1 MLSIIPFSCYDYNQ
15 GQLLPFYKLRA
26 FTRSAVAFI
35 HFLHL
40 THPTSYTMKNF
51 CFYRVSQE
59 KLLWKSF
66 LISSELAF
74 AASIALYFFIVFADN
89 CNNANILMWFTHAR
103 TYQDNYT
110 HITFNSHF
118 RYLIEQTKNVVRCV
132 FQQNKTSKIYM
143 CVFCIQSVFLQEY
156 IIS

>member
-35 HFLHL
+35 LFY
-40 THPTSYTMKNF
+40 TSHILRLNPMKNF
-51 CFYRVSQE
+51 WFYRVSQE
-59 KLLWKSF
+59 KLFWKSF

-118 RYLIEQTKNVVRCV
+118 RYLIEQTKNIVG
-132 FQQNKTSKIYM
+132 
-143 CVFCIQSVFLQEY
+143 CILKQK
-156 IIS
+156 